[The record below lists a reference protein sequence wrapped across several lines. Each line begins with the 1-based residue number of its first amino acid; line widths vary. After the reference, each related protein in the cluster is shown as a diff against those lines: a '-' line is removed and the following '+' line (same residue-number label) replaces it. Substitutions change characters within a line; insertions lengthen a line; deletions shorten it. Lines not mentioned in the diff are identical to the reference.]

1 MESLSRTIGRLEIF
15 RRTGIQFLGFNTIY
29 QLAAEKPETLRRA
42 ERLLMIADYFSHR
55 LGARPVG
62 EVTLAG
68 TSQLVDARTRAWSLD
83 LVEKLKLAQ
92 SPARLLPELVEPG
105 TVLGD
110 CEGIPVIA
118 TAAHDTAA
126 AVAGCPGAGRDWA
139 FLSSGTWSLLGV
151 ELPAP
156 VITEAALEANLSN
169 ELGISG
175 TTRLL
180 KNICGLWPLQRCREE
195 WAVAG
200 RECSWNELI
209 SLAEKAAPWSA
220 VIDPDDPRF
229 VAPPGML
236 QAIAAFCRDTSQD
249 PPQDIGQTVRMVLE
263 GLALKCRRV
272 LGKLEEVVG
281 GSLSTIHMVG
291 GGVQNRLLCQWT
303 ADACA
308 RRVVAG
314 PVEATAVGNI
324 VTQAM
329 AVGAVDSLAEARRM
343 IARSFQP
350 AEYQPHPSSAWD
362 DAYVR
367 LQNIIPK

>member
-1 MESLSRTIGRLEIF
+1 MRPLS
-15 RRTGIQFLGFNTIY
+15 
-29 QLAAEKPETLRRA
+29 
-42 ERLLMIADYFSHR
+42 
-55 LGARPVG
+55 
-62 EVTLAG
+62 
-68 TSQLVDARTRAWSLD
+68 TSQLVDARTRQWSLD
-83 LVEKLKLAQ
+83 LVEKLKGAE
-92 SPARLLPELVEPG
+92 SPVRLLPELVEPG

-110 CEGIPVIA
+110 FEGIPVIA

-126 AVAGCPGAGRDWA
+126 AVAGCPAAGNDWA

-151 ELPAP
+151 ELAAP
-156 VITEAALEANLSN
+156 VITQPALDANLSN

-195 WAVAG
+195 WAAAG
-200 RECSWNELI
+200 REVSWDQLI
-209 SLAEKAAPWSA
+209 ALARKAPPFSA

-229 VAPPGML
+229 VAPPSML
-236 QAIAAFCRDTSQD
+236 QAIAGFCRDTSQH
-249 PPQDIGQTVRMVLE
+249 PPKDVGGTVRVVLE
-263 GLALKCRRV
+263 ALALKCRRV
-272 LGKLEEVVG
+272 LMQLEEVVG
-281 GSLSTIHMVG
+281 RSLSTIHMVG

-314 PVEATAVGNI
+314 PVEATAAGNI

-329 AVGAVDSLAEARRM
+329 AVGAVGSLADARQ
-343 IARSFQP
+343 IVARSFRP

-362 DAYVR
+362 DACAR
-367 LQNIIPK
+367 LENLIPK